1 MITVEYYC
9 VYECDDETLGNYIVI
24 GNNSEIFN
32 NKNGNYCQAEYFI
45 DKFEADTKCQM
56 LNGIAMEEEDLA
68 KFIDDMSED
77 ELALAF
83 NCENLFE

>member
-1 MITVEYYC
+1 MRTAKYYY
-9 VYECDDETLGNYIVI
+9 VYKCDDKTLGNYIVI

-68 KFIDDMSED
+68 QFIDDMSED
-77 ELALAF
+77 ELALDF
-83 NCENLFE
+83 NYEN